1 MGKILSGSC
10 WSGWRKGGT
19 GEREG
24 DLPVTEELWGQSEHS
39 VLASP
44 YTPKQHLIWL
54 SFEFCVVPCKR

>member
-24 DLPVTEELWGQSEHS
+24 DLPVTEELWGKSEHS
-39 VLASP
+39 V
-44 YTPKQHLIWL
+44 
-54 SFEFCVVPCKR
+54 